1 MVFTFQKIP
10 PGFGR
15 PPGSNEEGGVSTS
28 KATFF
33 TELLHSESL
42 CFFDPYLTRKFKG
55 FSGGSDGK
63 ASVYNARDPGSKT
76 RVQSLGWEIPL
87 EKEVAIHS
95 STIAWK
101 IPRTEEPGRLQSMGL
116 QRVGHD

>member
-1 MVFTFQKIP
+1 MVFTFQRIP

-55 FSGGSDGK
+55 FPGGSDGK
-63 ASVYNARDPGSKT
+63 ASVYNAGDLGSKT
-76 RVQSLGWEIPL
+76 RVQSLGWEAPL
-87 EKEVAIHS
+87 EKEMATHS
-95 STIAWK
+95 SILAWQ
-101 IPRTEEPGRLQSMGL
+101 IPWTEEAGRLQSMGL
-116 QRVGHD
+116 EKSQM